1 MSEEKSE
8 ANVININAVPD
19 CIDEPVK
26 ELLKPTASEVGSFF
40 SDFVY
45 LLTSGVHLSAD
56 KRRLENAYAVKAF
69 EENLKKKIE
78 DKPEDCLVEPRLQVV
93 GQAMEQAKFCIEEPK
108 IRERFENLLVNAAD
122 SRYQCEVHPSFSSI
136 VAQMS
141 PLDAENF
148 SLFAKSE
155 QYPIVEYRFWTS
167 EKSYEIAFTNCFVA
181 NPEMS
186 TSHELALQA
195 ASLNALEKQGLIK
208 IFYDTYITE
217 EKIYESFETTPIMK
231 ELKQR
236 ELIGNEEEFPKATFQ
251 KGAVVITQFGKA
263 FLKVCFN
270 C

>member
-108 IRERFENLLVNAAD
+108 IREMFENLLVNAAD

-195 ASLNALEKQGLIK
+195 APLNALEKQGPVSYTHLDVYKRQPLTMPSSMMIWHSLPVETRVAMACRPSASSQWPNSSSVVMSLSLIH
-208 IFYDTYITE
+208 I
-217 EKIYESFETTPIMK
+217 
-231 ELKQR
+231 
-236 ELIGNEEEFPKATFQ
+236 
-251 KGAVVITQFGKA
+251 
-263 FLKVCFN
+263 
-270 C
+270 